1 MDNVVWSLLH
11 FHICR
16 LNEIRVLKVR
26 LADMRRELHVLR
38 TGVANVDVLKREVRP
53 PSSHQQTPGRA
64 HNLLSKHIMHMC
76 MLVMPACIEACVGC
90 AQQHA
95 DDVP

>member
-1 MDNVVWSLLH
+1 VLRYHVS
-11 FHICR
+11 R

-53 PSSHQQTPGRA
+53 PSSHQ
-64 HNLLSKHIMHMC
+64 
-76 MLVMPACIEACVGC
+76 
-90 AQQHA
+90 
-95 DDVP
+95 